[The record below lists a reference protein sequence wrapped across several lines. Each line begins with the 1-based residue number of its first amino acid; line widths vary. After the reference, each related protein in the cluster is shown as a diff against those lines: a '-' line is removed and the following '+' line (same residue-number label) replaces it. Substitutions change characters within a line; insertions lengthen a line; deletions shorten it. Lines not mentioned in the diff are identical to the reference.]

1 MDMTNMTALVI
12 RHARPEEYEALG
24 ALTAQAYLDG
34 GHLDFG
40 AEDPYLEVLRDVAAR
55 AAAAEV
61 LVAEVAAEAE
71 ADGKVRNALGCVTY
85 VPSGGPMADIARD
98 GEAEIR
104 MLAVSPGARG
114 RGAGEALVRECV
126 RRAREA
132 GRTGLVLSTQTS
144 MRAAHRLYERLGFVR
159 TPERDWRPIDTVPL
173 LTYALRL

>member
-1 MDMTNMTALVI
+1 MDTTTLTI
-12 RHARPEEYEALG
+12 RRARPEEYEALG

-40 AEDPYLEVLRDVAAR
+40 AQDPYLAVLRDVAAR

-61 LVAEVAAEAE
+61 LVAEAG
-71 ADGKVRNALGCVTY
+71 GKALGCVTY
-85 VPSGGPMADIARD
+85 VASGGPMADIARD

-104 MLAVSPGARG
+104 MLAVSTAARG
-114 RGAGEALVRECV
+114 RGAGETLVRECV

-144 MRAAHRLYERLGFVR
+144 MHAAHRLYERLGFVR

-173 LTYALRL
+173 LTYALAL